1 MIGTKKVVAL
11 KRIGARLCVVG
22 TEQRSEAMEVTIEMV
37 RSAIESLDTDWAAT
51 YLDELFEAG
60 AVDALTYRRLEAEID
75 AANA

>member
-1 MIGTKKVVAL
+1 
-11 KRIGARLCVVG
+11 
-22 TEQRSEAMEVTIEMV
+22 MEVTIEMV